1 MIALDSTSD
10 NGLTLT
16 DQAATPLARLR
27 NAVLISLFT
36 DARAPADQV
45 PDGMDNRGF
54 WADMDLPNGESLG
67 STLWTLQREK
77 ITAQLLTRL
86 RDLATSA
93 LAWMIDDGQL
103 QAVNVTVERYGL
115 DGVAWQIDCQLPDN
129 TWQTITAEQTGY
141 GV

>member
-77 ITAQLLTRL
+77 ITTQLLTRL

-93 LAWMIDDGQL
+93 LAWMIDEGQL